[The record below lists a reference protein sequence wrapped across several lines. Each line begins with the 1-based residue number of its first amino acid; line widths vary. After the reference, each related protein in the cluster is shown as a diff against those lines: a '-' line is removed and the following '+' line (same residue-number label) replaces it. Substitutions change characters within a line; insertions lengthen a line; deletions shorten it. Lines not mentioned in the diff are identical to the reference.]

1 MSDVDLTIEIC
12 GMSGDGTIAAG
23 GILNE
28 ALSLAGFSVL
38 AFDSY
43 PAEIRG
49 FGRCVTHS
57 RIGDEEML
65 ALGERIHVLI
75 SLDDE
80 QSRSRIPAL
89 AKNAIVLFDNRP
101 PSYVAEDRS
110 IAAHVEPD
118 IKLFGIPFADLAAEA
133 SGTTRGRNLTAIG
146 GLAALLGVPIDFFYK
161 VIEKKFLAKGENV
174 LDVNLKSF
182 NAGYHYATDAFKDR
196 IMESLHPKTAP
207 KPGKVLL
214 SGNVAIAQGALDA
227 GLKLYFGYPIT
238 PATPIM
244 EYLAKALPERGGRVL
259 QMEDEISSIGAV
271 FGSFFSGER
280 AMTATSGPGFA
291 LMTEL
296 ITHGVMA
303 EIPAVIINAQR
314 GGPATGLPTKTEQSD
329 LHAAVFGGPGDSARI
344 VIAPTNVIECYEYTV
359 KSFQV
364 AEKYQTPV
372 IVLTD
377 FFLDNRVENLP
388 MPHTTEEDKS
398 DWNVYPDKA
407 VKGRYRRYEVTE
419 SGISPRAIPGME
431 GYTFAATGLEHTEKG
446 VPDYTPDN
454 HMKMTEKRHRKIH
467 GALKDLPIPLEF
479 SNGDSLEVGVIAWG
493 STFGSALE
501 AVRNAQKK
509 GSKVG
514 ALKITSLYPYHAG
527 LISQFME
534 RCREILIPELN
545 YEGQLANLI
554 GHLHRKSVIRLNQA
568 TGVPLAASAILKK
581 IEALLQ
587 KNENF

>member
-1 MSDVDLTIEIC
+1 MPNVDITIEIC

-23 GILNE
+23 ALLNE
-28 ALSLAGFSVL
+28 ALSQAGFSVL

-65 ALGERIHVLI
+65 TLGDHIHVLI

-101 PSYVAEDRS
+101 PSYMAEDRS

-118 IKLFGIPFADLAAEA
+118 IKLFGVPFADLAAEA
-133 SGTTRGRNLTAIG
+133 AGTTRGRNLTAIG
-146 GLAALLGVPIDFFYK
+146 GFAALLGVPMEFFYK
-161 VIEKKFLAKGENV
+161 VIEKKFTVKGEKV

-182 NAGYHYATDAFKDR
+182 NAGYRYAVGAFKGR
-196 IMESLHPKTAP
+196 IMDTLRPKTAG
-207 KPGKVLL
+207 KPGKILL

-296 ITHGVMA
+296 ITH
-303 EIPAVIINAQR
+303 
-314 GGPATGLPTKTEQSD
+314 
-329 LHAAVFGGPGDSARI
+329 
-344 VIAPTNVIECYEYTV
+344 
-359 KSFQV
+359 
-364 AEKYQTPV
+364 
-372 IVLTD
+372 
-377 FFLDNRVENLP
+377 
-388 MPHTTEEDKS
+388 
-398 DWNVYPDKA
+398 
-407 VKGRYRRYEVTE
+407 
-419 SGISPRAIPGME
+419 
-431 GYTFAATGLEHTEKG
+431 
-446 VPDYTPDN
+446 
-454 HMKMTEKRHRKIH
+454 
-467 GALKDLPIPLEF
+467 
-479 SNGDSLEVGVIAWG
+479 
-493 STFGSALE
+493 
-501 AVRNAQKK
+501 
-509 GSKVG
+509 
-514 ALKITSLYPYHAG
+514 
-527 LISQFME
+527 
-534 RCREILIPELN
+534 
-545 YEGQLANLI
+545 
-554 GHLHRKSVIRLNQA
+554 
-568 TGVPLAASAILKK
+568 
-581 IEALLQ
+581 
-587 KNENF
+587 